1 MKMKMRNDN
10 KEPTKKERKRKRK
23 RKRNEQKSKREER
36 KKFKSILKTNHHK
49 YTTGGQ
55 KKNNDLQ
62 TARKPS
68 SFSDMHQPRTLFACF
83 DGTYLFASMQASMGN
98 TEASV
103 DLDDVAFTFH

>member
-1 MKMKMRNDN
+1 M
-10 KEPTKKERKRKRK
+10 
-23 RKRNEQKSKREER
+23 SKREKR
-36 KKFKSILKTNHHK
+36 KMFKSILKTNHHK
-49 YTTGGQ
+49 YIQQEGK